1 MDNEEI
7 VRQIVETHSVS
18 VYRFCRS
25 LTASQADAEDL
36 YQDTFLNFFEKEE
49 RIVEL
54 LERKAARET
63 EWIASGDT
71 RNYLIGIAVKLWKN
85 KYRKQMRRKKIAPTA
100 DLNEYLDNVADME
113 ATPEEAV
120 VAKDSLEEVRRQIA
134 ALPEKL
140 KVVVLLFYSM
150 DMSAEDIAKS
160 MHLPAST
167 VRNRLCRARKKIKEN
182 MEARGYE

>member
-1 MDNEEI
+1 MDNKEL
-7 VRQIVETHSVS
+7 VRQIVEIHSVS
-18 VYRFCRS
+18 VYHFCRS
-25 LTASQADAEDL
+25 LMTLQADAEDL
-36 YQDTFLNFFEKEE
+36 YQDVFLNFFEKEE
-49 RIVEL
+49 RIVDIL
-54 LERKAARET
+54 KRKTAEET
-63 EWIASGDT
+63 EWIAADDT

-85 KYRKQMRRKKIAPTA
+85 KYRKQTRRKRIAPMVNL
-100 DLNEYLDNVADME
+100 DGYLDSVADIE

-120 VAKDSLEEVRRQIA
+120 IAQDSLEEVRRQIA

-140 KVVVLLFYSM
+140 KVVVMLFYGM